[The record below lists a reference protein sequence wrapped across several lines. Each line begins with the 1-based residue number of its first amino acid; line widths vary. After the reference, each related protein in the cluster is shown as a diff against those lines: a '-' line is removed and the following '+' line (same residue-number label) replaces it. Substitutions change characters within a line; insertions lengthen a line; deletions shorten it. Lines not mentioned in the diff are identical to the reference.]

1 MFRGLEEQEMHA
13 VEKLKVT
20 QTSHGAMQLELE
32 RAMERSQEAMAQR
45 IAYRKKRDA
54 QKADLMPK
62 VVKKV
67 QMIDPET

>member
-1 MFRGLEEQEMHA
+1 MLFKELEDQEMHA

-20 QTSHGAMQLELE
+20 QTSHGAMQLEVE

-54 QKADLMPK
+54 
-62 VVKKV
+62 
-67 QMIDPET
+67 